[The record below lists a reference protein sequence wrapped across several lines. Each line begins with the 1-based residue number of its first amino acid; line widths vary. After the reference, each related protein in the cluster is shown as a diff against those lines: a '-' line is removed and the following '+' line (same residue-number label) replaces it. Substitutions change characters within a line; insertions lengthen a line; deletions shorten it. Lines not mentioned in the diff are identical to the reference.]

1 MLTSEEQNRCGPR
14 SYAEPGQ
21 GGYLRA
27 GASSRATESSRWS
40 ERTHAAFHSDLVM
53 CVAFS
58 QNPTQSS
65 RVLPPP
71 PAMLGNASLGLLLN
85 GVEELSVAGFPALKS
100 WGATGCDSGAIAS
113 KRSAGEAT
121 AELGAGAAV
130 VGWAGGTTAF
140 RSVPTEP

>member
-1 MLTSEEQNRCGPR
+1 MLSFDEDAARLAGHREAPG
-14 SYAEPGQ
+14 AELTETI
-21 GGYLRA
+21 YLRV

-58 QNPTQSS
+58 QNPRQSS

-71 PAMLGNASLGLLLN
+71 PAMLGKASLGLVLN

-113 KRSAGEAT
+113 TRSAGKAT

-140 RSVPTEP
+140 